1 MHLAYLSLQVAH
13 DHGIPLIVDNTF
25 GMGGKPPS
33 IVVDMTII
41 KHAILLKAISCN
53 LSNMVRI
60 L

>member
-53 LSNMVRI
+53 LSNMARI